1 MEFHFK
7 NFHSFTKE
15 PLSLS
20 SSWKEIISVMSSV
33 DRPLSSIKMKC
44 RKNFNCVKVRYRL
57 EANQLSLQR
66 EMSKV
71 TFSWNNTCTNF
82 IWLFGKGSPNLSTI
96 HQLLTHLAKIIQKKS
111 LCPPNISSN
120 QTKLGSNH
128 LYVFLPKGYTTWL
141 KLPCSWLCYY
151 HNNTLDWLTRKKRG
165 RAKLSKTLAI
175 WKRGINFVRWQL
187 FLAHLT

>member
-1 MEFHFK
+1 MHWIINKLNTTWSWTDLSEIQIGNLTSKEFFFGISFQ

-33 DRPLSSIKMKC
+33 DRPLSSIKVKC

-71 TFSWNNTCTNF
+71 TFSWNNTCTKF
-82 IWLFGKGSPNLSTI
+82 IWLFGLESPNLSTI
-96 HQLLTHLAKIIQKKS
+96 YQLCIDDKS
-111 LCPPNISSN
+111 QNS
-120 QTKLGSNH
+120 
-128 LYVFLPKGYTTWL
+128 
-141 KLPCSWLCYY
+141 
-151 HNNTLDWLTRKKRG
+151 
-165 RAKLSKTLAI
+165 
-175 WKRGINFVRWQL
+175 
-187 FLAHLT
+187 

>member
-1 MEFHFK
+1 MGNLTSKEFFNGISFQ

-33 DRPLSSIKMKC
+33 DRPLSSIKVKC

-71 TFSWNNTCTNF
+71 TFSWNNTGTKF
-82 IWLFGKGSPNLSTI
+82 IWLFGLESQMWAQYISFVLMI
-96 HQLLTHLAKIIQKKS
+96 RAKIPNSMSLFKVKK
-111 LCPPNISSN
+111 I
-120 QTKLGSNH
+120 NH
-128 LYVFLPKGYTTWL
+128 N
-141 KLPCSWLCYY
+141 C
-151 HNNTLDWLTRKKRG
+151 
-165 RAKLSKTLAI
+165 
-175 WKRGINFVRWQL
+175 
-187 FLAHLT
+187 